1 MARNQMG
8 KAAIAAKA
16 LDLIGDHQTIFIG
29 GGTTNLALA
38 KPELQHAA
46 LAH

>member
-1 MARNQMG
+1 MK
-8 KAAIAAKA
+8 KATIAANV
-16 LDLIGDHQTIFIG
+16 LDLIGDHQMIFIDG
-29 GGTTNLALA
+29 GATNLALA

>member
-1 MARNQMG
+1 MASNQMK

-16 LDLIGDHQTIFIG
+16 LDLGDHRMIFIDG
-29 GGTTNLALA
+29 GATNLALA